1 MNRDLVEGARQV
13 AESKY
18 AGDLVKAEGLTAV
31 AGHLSEG
38 LSKVFQE
45 RNKEFNNIMN
55 STLNSNQGMSP
66 EMYSNLYDKF
76 QRMRGEFVYLN
87 KKDRAMMMSKLG
99 EFSNGLEQNENF
111 KTELAGE
118 LGDKNVI
125 GDNPVEDLGEETAT
139 DLQNIVS
146 GSSEPII
153 IDGQAGHLMN
163 DTEGNQYAGLTFSQA
178 FAKHRKSQIAIHGM
192 DYSKWTNFMWA
203 GSKSYKPD
211 GKMTEYHPF
220 TEGDQEEGAPKTG
233 NPYDGKKWVSNTE
246 IKGIVDDNK
255 VDTDSQSTMTSLL
268 EGITNEAS
276 NLKPGDNPNFNA
288 EKYTNL
294 IQNNII
300 NKGKLKSLAKD
311 KIFGDRSFKK
321 DLKEAIQTSTY
332 QELGIPKEIIEKLDP
347 TDNGKITRRDSRR
360 ITRRILNDEE
370 LLKTY
375 LTDYY
380 VKALEQNFNSN
391 VSNEVRN
398 YTPPKK
404 ETDSNEE
411 RPFGDVETGPD
422 VMKNFKEE
430 MDLQGG
436 DIDEDGVYT
445 PGKSTALE
453 DALAETRT
461 ESTIL
466 PFVKQYL
473 PEGYSADEA
482 MIGFDYVKIKGPDGR
497 SIKIFLEEDHPLS
510 KTPEGIVKQIDDFI
524 ANQA

>member
-1 MNRDLVEGARQV
+1 MNRGLVEGARQV

-99 EFSNGLEQNENF
+99 EFSNGIEQNEDF
-111 KTELAGE
+111 KTELAGD
-118 LGDKNVI
+118 LSDPSVI

-139 DLQNIVS
+139 DLQNIVT
-146 GSSEPII
+146 GNSEPII

-163 DTEGNQYAGLTFSQA
+163 DAEGNQYAGLTFSQA
-178 FAKHRKSQIAIHGM
+178 FAKHRKSQKAIHGM

-220 TEGDQEEGAPKTG
+220 TTDDQEAGAPKTG

-255 VDTDSQSTMTSLL
+255 VDADSQDTMTSLL

-276 NLKPGDNPNFNA
+276 NLKPGDNADFNVQ
-288 EKYTNL
+288 KYTNL
-294 IQNNII
+294 IKNNIV

-311 KIFGDRSFKK
+311 KIFGDRSFKQ
-321 DLKEAIQTSTY
+321 DLKEAIRTSTY
-332 QELGIPKEIIEKLDP
+332 QDLGIPKEVIEKLDP
-347 TDNGKITRRDSRR
+347 TDNGRITRADSRR
-360 ITRRILNDEE
+360 ITKEILGNDE
-370 LLKTY
+370 LLKIY

-391 VSNEVRN
+391 ISNDVLN
-398 YTPPKK
+398 YTAPGK
-404 ETDSNEE
+404 ENESQE
-411 RPFGDVETGPD
+411 QETESE
-422 VMKNFKEE
+422 KIN
-430 MDLQGG
+430 LQGG
-436 DIDEDGVYT
+436 NIDESGFYV
-445 PGKSTALE
+445 PE
-453 DALAETRT
+453 EV
-461 ESTIL
+461 
-466 PFVKQYL
+466 VKTSGGSLYQNM
-473 PEGYSADEA
+473 PV
-482 MIGFDYVKIKGPDGR
+482 GFGGSMK
-497 SIKIFLEEDHPLS
+497 
-510 KTPEGIVKQIDDFI
+510 
-524 ANQA
+524 